1 MIHNIIPSMIGQLQG
16 GSEPGTIVIGD
27 PDSTSIPS
35 SINKAP
41 WTFEYDYSF
50 GAMIVPQTE
59 MGGAKTIASIEF
71 KVDNLNT
78 TTSYTSQKIIMGHI
92 TETDF
97 SSNTPNVGLTDYS
110 VSNETIVK
118 SFFTASFSTSDND
131 TWVTFDLTTSNF
143 SYNGTD
149 SLVIM
154 WENRNGDYDF
164 AGPNTYYDTS
174 FGISL
179 TAYKRRDGSYPT
191 GACSLTN
198 ERPIMKI
205 NYL

>member
-1 MIHNIIPSMIGQLQG
+1 MIGQLQ

-27 PDSTSIPS
+27 PDSTSIATS
-35 SINKAP
+35 VNKTP
-41 WTFEYDYSF
+41 WTFEFDYSF
-50 GAMIVPQTE
+50 AAMIIPQTE
-59 MGGAKTIASIEF
+59 MGDAKTITSIEF

-78 TTSYTSQKIIMGHI
+78 TESYTSQEIIMGHI

-97 SSNTPNVGLTDYS
+97 SSNTPSVDLTDYS
-110 VSNETIVK
+110 VSNKTIVK
-118 SFFTASFSTSDND
+118 SSFTASYGSIDND
-131 TWVTFDLTTSNF
+131 TWVKYDLTTSNF
-143 SYNGTD
+143 SYNGTN

-179 TAYKRRDGSYPT
+179 TAYARRDGSYPT
-191 GACSLTN
+191 GNCSLTN

-205 NYL
+205 NYA

>member
-1 MIHNIIPSMIGQLQG
+1 MIHSILPGMIGQLQVG
-16 GSEPGTIVIGD
+16 GETSPLIIGD
-27 PDSTSIPS
+27 PNSTSIPS
-35 SINKAP
+35 SINKTP
-41 WTFEYDYSF
+41 WSFEYDFSF
-50 GAMIVPQTE
+50 CAMIIPQTE
-59 MGGAKTIASIEF
+59 MGSSKTITSIEF

-78 TTSYTSQKIIMGHI
+78 TTSYTGQKIIMGHI

-97 SSNTPNVGLTDYS
+97 SSNTPSVDLTDYT
-110 VSNETIVK
+110 VSNKTTVK
-118 SFFTASFSTSDND
+118 STFTASYSTADND
-131 TWVTFDLTTSNF
+131 TWVSYDLTTSTF

-174 FGISL
+174 FGINL
-179 TAYKRRDGSYPT
+179 TAYKRNDGSYPT
-191 GACSLTN
+191 GNCFLTN

-205 NYL
+205 NFT